1 MAVVVQPEDTVPPKV
16 NYQERKVTDRPFAI
30 IYALSYIGFLACGF
44 TIVSKA
50 RARYELNGDGER
62 VLASYF
68 VEDAQE
74 CCGDDGSGSGP
85 VCYYLDELNGV
96 TNDGRRRLKAGNS
109 KFDGDEGIFDAFI
122 EAPEIIIGTLAATF
136 GIATVWVLL
145 LRFFAKPVVIFVE
158 LAKIS
163 ALIYLGIVVE
173 DVMAKVVMFIAAA
186 LHIGYD
192 YWAREKILYAA
203 KIITHSTIALK
214 ENPSI
219 FAGAFLVKLLFAGN
233 AALFVLF
240 FAESFNVVEVE
251 KYTYEPNYYDN
262 YNFDESVSG
271 GNYCSFQSPKFIGNM
286 WWYLSISYLWTILYL
301 NHMRLSIISTIV
313 GGWHFQPEDR
323 PSFGTV
329 IKNTC
334 KSCGTIAVSSF
345 IATIAEKIR
354 RMFLERSILTWLNP
368 LTYTLFLPLHILA
381 CCFGTCLGTFV
392 SLFSKFSLILH
403 VFTGRGF
410 KGSATHVLKI
420 LSRHFKG
427 GVVTELTSKSVL
439 NFGSYA
445 FSVCLALIVFV
456 WIDGRFD
463 CEVVGEIKHFYMWV
477 AYILVMMFS
486 IWYPVLGLYFMII
499 VNRSLQEWAEEGM
512 QDAIL
517 RGQEYDGWNHLWIPV
532 LAACFVGCIVMMMF
546 NLLSGIFLDII
557 DTLFLCFAIDMD
569 NNVGMDDEL
578 ASLVKKHP
586 GYTEAEIVS
595 DHHDAEKGN
604 EQSGGAVTAL
614 PYNPDATQMD

>member
-1 MAVVVQPEDTVPPKV
+1 MAVVVRQEDTVPPKI

-30 IYALSYIGFLACGF
+30 IYALSYVGFLACGF

-50 RARYELNGDGER
+50 QPRYELNADGDR
-62 VLASYF
+62 VLASYL
-68 VEDAQE
+68 VEDAQK
-74 CCGDDGSGSGP
+74 CCGDDGSGMGT
-85 VCYYLDELNGV
+85 VCYYLDQLNGD
-96 TNDGRRRLKAGNS
+96 TTEGGRRLQAGNS
-109 KFDGDEGIFDAFI
+109 KFDGDEGMFDAFI
-122 EAPEIIIGTLAATF
+122 EAPEIIVGTLAATF
-136 GIATVWVLL
+136 GIATLWVLL

-158 LAKIS
+158 IAKI
-163 ALIYLGIVVE
+163 AGLIYLGVIAE
-173 DVMAKVVMFIAAA
+173 ETTAMLVMFIAAA

-219 FAGAFLVKLLFAGN
+219 FAGAFLVKILFAGN

-240 FAESFNVVEVE
+240 FAESFNVVEVQ
-251 KYTYEPNYYDN
+251 KSGPYQYYDG
-262 YNFDESVSG
+262 SSSG
-271 GNYCSFQSPKFIGNM
+271 AYCYFQSPRFVSNM

-323 PSFGTV
+323 PSFVTV

-334 KSCGTIAVSSF
+334 KSCGTIAISSL
-345 IATIAEKIR
+345 IATIAEKIK

-392 SLFSKFSLILH
+392 TLFTKFSLILH

-410 KGSATHVLKI
+410 KGSAKHVLKI

-427 GVVTELTSKSVL
+427 GVVTEFTSKSVL
-439 NFGSYA
+439 TFGSYA
-445 FSVCLALIVFV
+445 FSLCLALIAFF

-463 CEVVGEIKHFYMWV
+463 CGLAEEIDQMYMWV
-477 AYILVMMFS
+477 LYILGIMFS
-486 IWYPVLGLYFMII
+486 IWYPVLGLYVMII
-499 VNRSLQEWAEEGM
+499 LNKYLKEFGEESM
-512 QDAIL
+512 EDAAKSGTENIA
-517 RGQEYDGWNHLWIPV
+517 WNHLWIPFM
-532 LAACFVGCIVMMMF
+532 AACFVGCIAMMMF
-546 NLLSGIFLDII
+546 NILSGIFLDII
-557 DTLFLCFAIDMD
+557 NTLFLCFAIDMD

-578 ASLVKKHP
+578 ASLVKEHP

-595 DHHDAEKGN
+595 DHGDAEKGN
-604 EQSGGAVTAL
+604 EENGVVTAL
-614 PYNPDATQMD
+614 PYNPDATQIA

>member
-30 IYALSYIGFLACGF
+30 IYALSYVGFLACGF

-50 RARYELNGDGER
+50 RARYELNDDGDR
-62 VLASYF
+62 VLASFF
-68 VEDAQE
+68 VEDAQQ
-74 CCGDDGSGSGP
+74 CCGDDGSGMGP
-85 VCYYLDELNGV
+85 VCYYLDQLNGV
-96 TNDGRRRLKAGNS
+96 TNDGGRRLKAGNS
-109 KFDGDEGIFDAFI
+109 KFDGDEGMFDAFI
-122 EAPEIIIGTLAATF
+122 EAPEIIVGTLAATF
-136 GIATVWVLL
+136 GIATLWVLL

-158 LAKIS
+158 LVKIV
-163 ALIYLGIVVE
+163 ALIWLGIVVDE
-173 DVMAKVVMFIAAA
+173 ISSKVVMFIAAA

-240 FAESFNVVEVE
+240 FAESFNVVQVQKSEYFGIV
-251 KYTYEPNYYDN
+251 
-262 YNFDESVSG
+262 YNSTFDESGSSG
-271 GNYCSFQSPKFIGNM
+271 AFCHFQSPQFIGNM

-313 GGWHFQPEDR
+313 GSWHFQPEDR

-334 KSCGTIAVSSF
+334 KSCGTIAVSSL
-345 IATIAEKIR
+345 IATIAEKIK
-354 RMFLERSILTWLNP
+354 RMFLERSILTWINP

-392 SLFSKFSLILH
+392 TLFTKFSLILH
-403 VFTGRGF
+403 VFSGRGF
-410 KGSATHVLKI
+410 KGSANHVLKI

-427 GVVTELTSKSVL
+427 GVVTEFTSKSVL

-445 FSVCLALIVFV
+445 FSLCLALIVFV
-456 WIDGRFD
+456 WIDDRFD
-463 CEVVGEIKHFYMWV
+463 CGVVGEMKSPILWV
-477 AYILVMMFS
+477 ASILGMMFS
-486 IWYPVLGLYFMII
+486 IWYPVLGLYVMII
-499 VNRSLQEWAEEGM
+499 VNKYLQEFGEQVMEDAAAMGTEG
-512 QDAIL
+512 L
-517 RGQEYDGWNHLWIPV
+517 GWNHLWIPF
-532 LAACFVGCIVMMMF
+532 LAACFVGCIAMMMF

-569 NNVGMDDEL
+569 NNVGMDSEL
-578 ASLVKKHP
+578 ASLVKEHS
-586 GYTEAEIVS
+586 GYTEAETVI
-595 DHHDAEKGN
+595 DHYDAEKGN
-604 EQSGGAVTAL
+604 EESGVVTAL
-614 PYNPDATQMD
+614 PYNPDANSN

>member
-74 CCGDDGSGSGP
+74 CCGDDGSGMGT
-85 VCYYLDELNGV
+85 VCYYLDQLNGV
-96 TNDGRRRLKAGNS
+96 TNDGGRRLKAGNS
-109 KFDGDEGIFDAFI
+109 KFDGDEGMFDAFI
-122 EAPEIIIGTLAATF
+122 EAPEIIIGTFAATF

-163 ALIYLGIVVE
+163 ALIYLGIVV
-173 DVMAKVVMFIAAA
+173 DDITAKVVMFIAAA

-240 FAESFNVVEVE
+240 FAESFNVVEVQKSE
-251 KYTYEPNYYDN
+251 SFGYYGNYT
-262 YNFDESVSG
+262 SG
-271 GNYCSFQSPKFIGNM
+271 SSGNYCYFQSPQFIGNM

-345 IATIAEKIR
+345 IATIAEKIK
-354 RMFLERSILTWLNP
+354 RMFLERSFLTWLNP

-392 SLFSKFSLILH
+392 TLFTKFSLILH

-445 FSVCLALIVFV
+445 FSLCLALIVFV

-463 CEVVGEIKHFYMWV
+463 CEVVEEIGSIYVWV
-477 AYILVMMFS
+477 AYILGMMFS
-486 IWYPVLGLYFMII
+486 IWYPVLGLYVMIF
-499 VNRSLQEWAEEGM
+499 VNKSLQEWGEEQMEDAAEGI
-512 QDAIL
+512 DT
-517 RGQEYDGWNHLWIPV
+517 GNDPWNHTWIPF
-532 LAACFVGCIVMMMF
+532 LAACFVGCIAMMMF

-557 DTLFLCFAIDMD
+557 NTLFLCFAIDMD
-569 NNVGMDDEL
+569 NNVDMDNEL
-578 ASLVKKHP
+578 ASLVKEHP

-604 EQSGGAVTAL
+604 EQSGGVVTAL